1 MFLLFST
8 SGCPFL
14 VWFELYLHI
23 IWSIT
28 PGDLSNYL
36 ARTTLTRD
44 IGFMPCTTL
53 STLFMSATDG
63 NPRPYTFF
71 RSFGFSRCATF
82 VAARDLRTS
91 TTVTP

>member
-14 VWFELYLHI
+14 VWFELYPHI

-28 PGDLSNYL
+28 PGGLSNYL
-36 ARTTLTRD
+36 ARMTLAHYL
-44 IGFMPCTTL
+44 GFMPFTTR

-63 NPRPYTFF
+63 NRRPYTFF
-71 RSFGFSRCATF
+71 RWFVFSLCATF

-91 TTVTP
+91 TTATP